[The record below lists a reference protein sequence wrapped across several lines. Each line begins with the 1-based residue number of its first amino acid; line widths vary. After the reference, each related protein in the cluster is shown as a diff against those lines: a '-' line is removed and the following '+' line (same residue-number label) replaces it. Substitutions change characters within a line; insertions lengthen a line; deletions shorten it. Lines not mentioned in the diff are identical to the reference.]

1 MYTYYGISALGPR
14 FQKYLWWKKYM
25 TKIQIVSCKSDVQR
39 YVFLCLCWKCLQY
52 YFNLVQ
58 IRLENFNIDDK
69 QSTNHNKY
77 GQAHGL
83 LCCDKSNVINDRM
96 IYIVRK
102 SVNKWKLTVVF
113 ATEYR
118 QFPSMHDT
126 TTNLSN
132 SYSNDML
139 TVKLSR
145 YRDSHRL
152 WTLSNSY
159 LIPITH
165 IIWIFDWHTTINS
178 QCYKLHC
185 DQVFYNHFGTYCTKI
200 LDIHHNCL

>member
-1 MYTYYGISALGPR
+1 
-14 FQKYLWWKKYM
+14 
-25 TKIQIVSCKSDVQR
+25 
-39 YVFLCLCWKCLQY
+39 
-52 YFNLVQ
+52 
-58 IRLENFNIDDK
+58 
-69 QSTNHNKY
+69 
-77 GQAHGL
+77 
-83 LCCDKSNVINDRM
+83 M

-165 IIWIFDWHTTINS
+165 IIWIFDWYTTINS
-178 QCYKLHC
+178 QCYNLHC
-185 DQVFYNHFGTYCTKI
+185 GQVFYNHFGT
-200 LDIHHNCL
+200 